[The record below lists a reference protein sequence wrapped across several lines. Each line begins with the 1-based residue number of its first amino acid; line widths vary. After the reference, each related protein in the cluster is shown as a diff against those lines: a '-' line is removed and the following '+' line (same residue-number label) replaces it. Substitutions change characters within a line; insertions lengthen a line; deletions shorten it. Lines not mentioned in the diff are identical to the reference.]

1 MKKTRLFILIGLAL
15 VMLMAALPAF
25 ADPNPGE
32 GNTDVI
38 VTNTNQNTGSA
49 AAQVTAIY
57 YNTGGTAE
65 YNRNRTV
72 NSRGSYNFKA
82 ADAQLGDNWNGSM
95 VLQSDNE
102 LAAVA
107 EVKYTG
113 GSFDDGKET
122 DAYTGYAVGAT
133 QLYFPFVAYA
143 SNQYTVVTV
152 QNTEDTAVT
161 IQMTYTNRDGNVDFA
176 NVSSTIPALGSKSF
190 AMNTPGQNGVPN
202 LTQTSFYSQNGY
214 WNGAVK
220 VVAQNG
226 KKIAAVASN
235 HWNFW
240 SVAYNGAP
248 GGAQTNYVPSA
259 ERRNSTAQGQGWRGF
274 SVITVQCVSNSTCN
288 SRLRFYNAT
297 NGNLDLTLTKNINS
311 GAAIAANTRTGGDFA
326 ASAYNVL
333 GNAWAGSV
341 VVDTTNGT
349 QVSVISYSI
358 RPGNNI
364 AGSTTAANAADGGK
378 ESFLPAIYQ
387 RNTDNV
393 SCPNDPNNDW
403 IQYSL
408 IRIQNPTGNNATDVD
423 IYFYNLDGSTA
434 YQELNLSIP
443 AGKSLNR
450 NTRVNCNT
458 IPLGGNWTGSVYIK
472 SNVDLVAVSETLVGG
487 SDMSAYNGYSINR

>member
-1 MKKTRLFILIGLAL
+1 MKKTRLFILVGLTL
-15 VMLMAALPAF
+15 VMLLAALPAY

-38 VTNTNQNTGSA
+38 VTNTNQNTGAA

-113 GSFDDGKET
+113 GTFDDGKET

-133 QLYFPFVAYA
+133 QMFFPFVAYA
-143 SNQYTVVTV
+143 TNQYTVITV
-152 QNTEDTAVT
+152 QNTEDSAVT

-176 NVSSTIPALGSKSF
+176 NVSSTIPAFGSKSF
-190 AMNTPGQNGVPN
+190 PMNTPGQNGVPN
-202 LTQTSFYSQNGY
+202 LAGTGFWSQNGY

-220 VVAQNG
+220 VVAQSG

-240 SVAYNGAP
+240 SVAYNGSA

-259 ERRNSTAQGQGWRGF
+259 ERRDSTAQGQGWRGF
-274 SVITVQCVSNSTCN
+274 SVITVQCVSNNTCN

-364 AGSTTAANAADGGK
+364 AGSTTAAIASDGGK
-378 ESFLPAIYQ
+378 ETFLPAIYQ

-408 IRIQNPTGNNATDVD
+408 IRIQNPTGSNATDVD
-423 IYFYNLDGSTA
+423 IYYYNLDGSTA
-434 YQELNLSIP
+434 YQELNQSIQ
-443 AGKSLNR
+443 AGKSMNR
-450 NTRVNCNT
+450 NTRVNCSS
-458 IPLGGNWTGSVYIK
+458 IPLNGNWTGSVFVR

-487 SDMSAYNGYSINR
+487 SDMSAYNGYSVNR